1 MSSLKVKL
9 NQGIVCGCEEKLP
22 DGRTFLRF
30 SGIPYAKPPINE
42 LRFKSPQKLE
52 KFEEAEIDCTRD
64 RDACLHT
71 SIFAQELIG
80 SEDCLYLNVY
90 VPSNVDRGHKLP
102 VMFWIHGGGFN
113 FDSSSIEW

>member
-9 NQGIVCGCEEKLP
+9 NQGIVRGCEEKLP

-30 SGIPYAKPPINE
+30 SGIPYAKPPIKE

-52 KFEEAEIDCTRD
+52 KFDQDEIDCTKD
-64 RDACLHT
+64 RDACLHM
-71 SIFAQELIG
+71 SMFSREMVG

-90 VPSNVDRGHKLP
+90 APSSVAENDKLP

>member
-1 MSSLKVKL
+1 MSLVKVKV

-22 DGRTFLRF
+22 DGGTFLRF
-30 SGIPYAKPPINE
+30 SGIPYAKPPLNE

-52 KFEEAEIDCTRD
+52 KFEQDEIDCTKD
-64 RDACLHT
+64 RDACIHT
-71 SIFAQELIG
+71 SIFAGGLVG

-90 VPSNVDRGHKLP
+90 VPSKIDPANKLP
-102 VMFWIHGGGFN
+102 VMFYVHGGGFN